1 MGVGVEV
8 EDGVGGPAGRSDGEG
23 AGEEVD
29 EDTEEWLIPSTRTCR
44 QRRRPFRKYLLI
56 YIFFKTVCKM
66 FIVQK
71 NNPKLSMFT
80 RLNTLKLNTLINILN
95 WN

>member
-1 MGVGVEV
+1 MGVGVDV

-44 QRRRPFRKYLLI
+44 QPHLKELILLI
-56 YIFFKTVCKM
+56 
-66 FIVQK
+66 
-71 NNPKLSMFT
+71 L
-80 RLNTLKLNTLINILN
+80 LTL
-95 WN
+95 

>member
-1 MGVGVEV
+1 MGVGV

-44 QRRRPFRKYLLI
+44 QRRSIQKVAFDTY
-56 YIFFKTVCKM
+56 FF
-66 FIVQK
+66 F
-71 NNPKLSMFT
+71 
-80 RLNTLKLNTLINILN
+80 
-95 WN
+95 

>member
-29 EDTEEWLIPSTRTCR
+29 EDTEEWLIPSTRACR
-44 QRRRPFRKYLLI
+44 ETQSI
-56 YIFFKTVCKM
+56 
-66 FIVQK
+66 
-71 NNPKLSMFT
+71 
-80 RLNTLKLNTLINILN
+80 
-95 WN
+95 

>member
-1 MGVGVEV
+1 MGVGVGVDV

-44 QRRRPFRKYLLI
+44 QHHLQDVMLL
-56 YIFFKTVCKM
+56 
-66 FIVQK
+66 
-71 NNPKLSMFT
+71 
-80 RLNTLKLNTLINILN
+80 TL
-95 WN
+95 